1 MLQVLEKILDD
12 DHDMD
17 DMYLGRRAEQAAAEE
32 AESAAFAAADAAEQ
46 AELTVELAELA
57 AEEAECAAEQ
67 AAQAESAVQLASPPL
82 PGARLQGAPPAGKQ
96 LQMLGGVASA
106 PAWPK
111 LLWRGRSSGD
121 C

>member
-46 AELTVELAELA
+46 AELTAELAQLA
-57 AEEAECAAEQ
+57 AEEAECVAEQ

-111 LLWRGRSSGD
+111 PL
-121 C
+121 